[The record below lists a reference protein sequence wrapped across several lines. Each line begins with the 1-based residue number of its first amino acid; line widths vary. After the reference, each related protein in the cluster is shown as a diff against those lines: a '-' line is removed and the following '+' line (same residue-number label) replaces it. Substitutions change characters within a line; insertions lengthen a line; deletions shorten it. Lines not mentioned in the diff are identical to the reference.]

1 METAYSTGETAPRP
15 LDLSVIIPLSE
26 RWYRLAD
33 LYGEYRDAL
42 DGLGLQYEMIYVLD
56 GHHERTFNELC
67 ELKEQ
72 GAKFRIIQLG
82 KKFGEAT
89 ALEAGFAE
97 SHGDWILTLPPYYQ
111 FEAAD
116 LPSLF
121 ESRDDFDM
129 IIGRRWPRTDSRIN
143 QWLSGVFHGLVNWMT
158 NSEFS
163 DLSSGARLMRRQVM
177 EEIPVYGDQ
186 HRFLPVLA
194 SRRGFRVS
202 EANLRQ
208 SSKELFRRV
217 PAFGAYPRRLLDL
230 LTVFFL
236 VKFTKKPLRF
246 FGLIGLGVS
255 SVGGLWT
262 LVLVVQR
269 LVYDQALAQRPA
281 LLLATLL
288 VVLGVQIFALGLVGE
303 ILIYTHAREIR
314 EYTVEKVVN

>member
-1 METAYSTGETAPRP
+1 MESTVSKSDPPARN
-15 LDLSVIIPLSE
+15 LDLSVIIPFSE
-26 RWYRLAD
+26 RWYMLSDLLA
-33 LYGEYRDAL
+33 EYRDAL
-42 DGLGLQYEMIYVLD
+42 DKLDLSYEIICVLD

-72 GAKFRIIQLG
+72 GFGIRIIQLG

-97 SHGDWILTLPPYYQ
+97 SGGDWILTLPAYYQ

-121 ESRDDFDM
+121 DLRDQYDM
-129 IIGRRWPRTDSRIN
+129 VIGRRWPRTDSRIN
-143 QWLSGVFHGLVNWMT
+143 RWLSGAFHGIVNWMT
-158 NSEFS
+158 NSDFS
-163 DLSSGARLMRRQVM
+163 DLSSGARLMRRRVM

-194 SRRGFRVS
+194 SRRGFRVG
-202 EANLRQ
+202 EADVRQ
-208 SSKELFRRV
+208 SSREQFRRV
-217 PAFGAYPRRLLDL
+217 PAIGAYPRRMLDL

-255 SVGGLWT
+255 SIGGLWT
-262 LVLVVQR
+262 SVLVVQR
-269 LVYDQALAQRPA
+269 LAFGDALAQRPA

-288 VVLGVQIFALGLVGE
+288 IVLGVQIFALGLVGE
-303 ILIYTHAREIR
+303 ILIYTHARDIR
-314 EYTVEKVVN
+314 EYTVEKIVN